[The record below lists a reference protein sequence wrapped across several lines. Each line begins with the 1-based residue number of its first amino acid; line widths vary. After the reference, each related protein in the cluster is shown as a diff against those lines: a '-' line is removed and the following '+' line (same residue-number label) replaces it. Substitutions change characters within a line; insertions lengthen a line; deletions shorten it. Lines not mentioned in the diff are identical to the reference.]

1 MRVVADGE
9 TDGKIVVNETMHGGP
24 QPVMAC
30 STNGGVLSINYMEG
44 NGGLSGCSLGT
55 WGSKDVEVL
64 IPESAASLERFVLE
78 TASGEYGI
86 DGADAMLCEKM
97 ELDVASGSVSVSQ
110 MSVTDLELSLA
121 SGNVAYEGSVAKTLH
136 IDQAS
141 GEFYFGPCLSAPETI
156 SGSLASG
163 HIVLE
168 LPADTALTAQV
179 DKTSGNFTNDFA
191 GSAGDPSHSC
201 DLTFDIISG
210 NLEVLSAE

>member
-1 MRVVADGE
+1 MRRYTA
-9 TDGKIVVNETMHGGP
+9 
-24 QPVMAC
+24 AC
-30 STNGGVLSINYMEG
+30 A
-44 NGGLSGCSLGT
+44 
-55 WGSKDVEVL
+55 
-64 IPESAASLERFVLE
+64 AASLERFVLE
-78 TASGEYGI
+78 AASGEYGI

-110 MSVTDLELSLA
+110 MSVIDLELSLA
-121 SGNVAYEGSVAKTLH
+121 SGNVAYEGSVAKTLR

-141 GEFYFGPCLSAPETI
+141 GEFRFGPCLSAPETI

-201 DLTFDIISG
+201 ELSFDIISG